1 MRKCSPLFHL
11 LNSLTCCNGSL
22 NRTALRISRGLCEAS
37 NALPGGSAV
46 TIINATKTIIVGS
59 AAERTDRQSITAEQH
74 HTKSPSGKPSD
85 GFPLFLFTI
94 MFIPRFLSVDHIHG

>member
-11 LNSLTCCNGSL
+11 LNSLTMVPL
-22 NRTALRISRGLCEAS
+22 TALLCAS
-37 NALPGGSAV
+37 AGDCAKQVMHFPPGGSAV

-59 AAERTDRQSITAEQH
+59 AAERTDRESITAEQH

-94 MFIPRFLSVDHIHG
+94 MFIPRFLSVGHIHG

>member
-37 NALPGGSAV
+37 NALPSQR
-46 TIINATKTIIVGS
+46 
-59 AAERTDRQSITAEQH
+59 ERCDHNQCDKNDNCGQRCRKDRLGNH
-74 HTKSPSGKPSD
+74 H
-85 GFPLFLFTI
+85 
-94 MFIPRFLSVDHIHG
+94 R